1 MRDYNF
7 TPFYIKKPIAL
18 VGMMGVGKTTI
29 GKRLAK
35 KLGVAF
41 KDSDQEVEK
50 SAGGYSVADIY
61 EQWGEQSFRNVER
74 NVIQRLLKTEPMH
87 ILSTGEGA
95 FLDPQTRAIL
105 QDQAIVVW
113 LKSDIKTL
121 VERLQ
126 RKARPQLGEMENPE
140 EMQKTIE
147 DLIEKRTPIYSMAD
161 ISVESNDEFYQ
172 DAVDRICLAVKNH
185 LYPIDHQS

>member
-61 EQWGEQSFRNVER
+61 AQWGEQSFRTVER

-87 ILSTGEGA
+87 VLSTGEGA
-95 FLDPQTRAIL
+95 FLDPETRSIL

-126 RKARPQLGEMENPE
+126 RKARPQLGEMVSPE

-147 DLIEKRTPIYSMAD
+147 DLIEKRAPFYSMAD

-172 DAVDRICLAVKNH
+172 DAVDRICVAVKKY
-185 LYPIDHQS
+185 LYPVEHQN